1 MDPRTVM
8 ELYPVVQRWAHVN
21 STANFL
27 QDQGYDAEAD
37 EKFAEAREIAVDIA
51 LMLGGEFGLDFFE
64 PAPPYKDT
72 SVLGYW
78 YDRYGSIAEAE
89 GWSIFEAEFALDE
102 RPGIGYYDEPC
113 TVTVIGHELQVQRSD
128 EADRLPD
135 DVDAWTLVMN
145 GTGECHDL
153 ARRIIAEQSPVEFSR
168 MLNYTKGW
176 GL

>member
-21 STANFL
+21 AAANFL
-27 QDQGYDAEAD
+27 QDQGYDDEAD
-37 EKFAEAREIAVDIA
+37 EKFADAREIAVDIA
-51 LMLGGEFGLDFFE
+51 LMLGAEFGLDMFE

-78 YDRYGSIAEAE
+78 YRRYSGQAFDE
-89 GWSIFEAEFALDE
+89 GWSIFDAEFQLDE
-102 RPGIGYYDEPC
+102 RPGLNHDGEPC
-113 TVTVIGHELQVQRSD
+113 MVTLIGHELQVQRCD

-135 DVDAWTLVMN
+135 DVDAWALVMN
-145 GTGECHDL
+145 GTSDCHDL
-153 ARRIIAEQSPVEFSR
+153 ARRIIAAESPVEFSR

-176 GL
+176 DL